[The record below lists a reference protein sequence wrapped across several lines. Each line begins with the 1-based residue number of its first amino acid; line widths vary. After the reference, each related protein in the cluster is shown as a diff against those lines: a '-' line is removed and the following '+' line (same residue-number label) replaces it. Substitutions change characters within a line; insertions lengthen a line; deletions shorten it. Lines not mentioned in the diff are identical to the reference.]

1 MFKMFKVFKMFKMF
15 KINPR
20 GVWEYEAA
28 GGGTPLF
35 QLKKN
40 RVNKKEKFIKKLF
53 RFKENTPTSLTF
65 EVLIILHLRNIY
77 IWKIFLQNYVLIKGP
92 GL

>member
-1 MFKMFKVFKMFKMF
+1 MFKMFKMF

-20 GVWEYEAA
+20 GVWEYEEA
-28 GGGTPLF
+28 GGGTPLY
-35 QLKKN
+35 QHKKN
-40 RVNKKEKFIKKLF
+40 RANKKEKFIKKLF

-65 EVLIILHLRNIY
+65 EVLIIF
-77 IWKIFLQNYVLIKGP
+77 FLQNYVLIKAP